1 MNGRLST
8 SLPASWYDEKQL
20 QKIEV
25 IKMAKDDDMMIYCPL
40 LKKKFMMAIAMKSS
54 IVDMEN

>member
-1 MNGRLST
+1 
-8 SLPASWYDEKQL
+8 
-20 QKIEV
+20 
-25 IKMAKDDDMMIYCPL
+25 MAKDDDMMIYCPL